1 MYICFIKDNK
11 KYSNNKQFMAGRSE
25 KEWENK
31 FECVKRFMSVM
42 DSLSVDFGG
51 DSDILETCATM
62 LRNPIIFDNNLKE
75 VKTKL
80 PYHIEGM
87 NNETEDHL
95 IGMSN
100 IVLYI
105 YKKCIH
111 KKWNTVD
118 DFKRTLKAL
127 NVLLPVEKSLNDS
140 GDFKYGWIFDYD
152 NIEDCI
158 NWDKKLESVGI
169 KSLVCDKTLTK
180 VDVKT
185 VRESWFE
192 GYKDLLI

>member
-1 MYICFIKDNK
+1 
-11 KYSNNKQFMAGRSE
+11 
-25 KEWENK
+25 
-31 FECVKRFMSVM
+31 M

-62 LRNPIIFDNNLKE
+62 LRNPVIFDNNLKE

-87 NNETEDHL
+87 NSETEDHL

-105 YKKCIH
+105 YKKGIH
-111 KKWNTVD
+111 KKWGTVD

-140 GDFKYGWIFDYD
+140 GDFKYGWIFSYD
-152 NIEDCI
+152 NIDDCI

-180 VDVKT
+180 VDVKI
-185 VRESWFE
+185 VKESWFE
-192 GYKDLLI
+192 EYKDLLI

>member
-1 MYICFIKDNK
+1 MII
-11 KYSNNKQFMAGRSE
+11 RSK

-31 FECVKRFMSVM
+31 FECVKRLMSVM
-42 DSLSVDFGG
+42 DSLANDFGPN
-51 DSDILETCATM
+51 SEIIETCATM

-80 PYHIEGM
+80 PYTIEGM
-87 NNETEDHL
+87 INETEDHL

-100 IVLYI
+100 MVLFI
-105 YKKCIH
+105 YKKGIH
-111 KKWNTVD
+111 RKWSNVD

-140 GDFKYGWIFDYD
+140 GTFKNGWMFDYD
-152 NIEDCI
+152 GIEDCI

-169 KSLVCDKTLTK
+169 THLVCNETNEMVAVSSIK
-180 VDVKT
+180 
-185 VRESWFE
+185 ESWLE
-192 GYKDLLI
+192 EYRDLLV